1 MKYDGPIVLVG
12 YADAPTSS
20 FPYRLNAGGI
30 FFDQGWE
37 VVYEYVGV
45 GSRLSLF
52 SALTKFSDYHA
63 PETANS
69 NEFFTGQHAVTIN
82 SCGVFAEYVT
92 VTQSANKVYL
102 GSLPN

>member
-1 MKYDGPIVLVG
+1 MRTYIVGGNGV
-12 YADAPTSS
+12 YS
-20 FPYRLNAGGI
+20 YRCGI
-30 FFDQGWE
+30 FTCLPIH
-37 VVYEYVGV
+37 YVDGDPSQ

>member
-1 MKYDGPIVLVG
+1 MRDELYDPDYPL
-12 YADAPTSS
+12 
-20 FPYRLNAGGI
+20 LGI
-30 FFDQGWE
+30 
-37 VVYEYVGV
+37 

-92 VTQSANKVYL
+92 VTQSANKVFL